1 MVDSIGDLDANTTII
16 VPVKITLKT
25 RTKRS
30 FVCGML
36 LIYDYLCGDV
46 RSNSVGASIS
56 GGCGGV
62 DGGGGG
68 GGGSYAWSKN
78 FIVIWMIWYVPII
91 VNTSSS
97 FPHVWLIT
105 GFVTRLT
112 RQVPLVEQELLTL
125 PEYSIFSF
133 MCMFCRS
140 LFILFLLVIV
150 LSVLF
155 RFTDSDYP
163 FDIFKL
169 F

>member
-78 FIVIWMIWYVPII
+78 FIVI
-91 VNTSSS
+91 
-97 FPHVWLIT
+97 
-105 GFVTRLT
+105 
-112 RQVPLVEQELLTL
+112 
-125 PEYSIFSF
+125 
-133 MCMFCRS
+133 
-140 LFILFLLVIV
+140 
-150 LSVLF
+150 
-155 RFTDSDYP
+155 
-163 FDIFKL
+163 
-169 F
+169 